1 MPECADRHGVRPQ
14 SSLRKL
20 LVKPVETRDCEVQE
34 NIRANFHPA
43 ISRCREFVL
52 LMVAECFTLLEVRI
66 EKQRASTGTADVERY
81 NVAVARPTARRRSGT
96 HDSL

>member
-1 MPECADRHGVRPQ
+1 MEA
-14 SSLRKL
+14 
-20 LVKPVETRDCEVQE
+20 VETHDCEVQE
-34 NIRANFHPA
+34 NIRVNFHPA
-43 ISRCREFVL
+43 ISCCREFVL
-52 LMVAECFTLLEVRI
+52 LMVAERFTLPELRI